1 VRPNHFITCP
11 QDESAYYDVE
21 YDEVLMTN
29 ETEAA
34 SEVTELLTE
43 IRSNTRDVIP
53 VPACPSCRTP
63 GAFFKLYM

>member
-1 VRPNHFITCP
+1 
-11 QDESAYYDVE
+11 
-21 YDEVLMTN
+21 MTN

-34 SEVTELLTE
+34 EEVVELLTE
-43 IRSNTRDVIP
+43 IRSTARDVIP